1 MKKDFLAAIAAL
13 LFGLPVFAQKA
24 EIQENMMAYIESLM
38 EQTPEYTQAW
48 NKEVKAKETWN
59 YIDGVFLNSLVQL
72 AKDGESSEDVAHYM
86 SFVEHFVNYFI
97 NAEGKFVNARTQE
110 EKNLGKALDD
120 ICESRILFDLMDFT
134 KGEDARY
141 KTAVD
146 ATYKRLMSFTRAYGL
161 DGKPGVNFEHK
172 SNYPGQIW
180 LDGMYMYAPFYARYA
195 NYTGRTEIF
204 DEIAAQYR
212 FIQKNMRDKKTGL
225 LFHGNDTTVFF
236 DKARGTKSGVFWAD
250 KKTGNSRSFWLRS
263 MGWYVVSL
271 VDVIELV
278 PDSKKKVRKELEGY
292 LADTM
297 KALMKFQDKETKMF
311 WQVVDQ
317 GGKSFKIKKSYFEG
331 LGIMDAKVDENG
343 FAEVCNYVEA
353 SGSAMIAYVCMK
365 GSRLGCLKK
374 AYGQMGKEIF
384 EGIYS
389 HSYDSSTRELKDI
402 CITAGLGPYNR
413 EVRDGSPEYYLAE
426 PVGSNDA
433 KGVGP
438 FIMAFIEYRK

>member
-1 MKKDFLAAIAAL
+1 MKKVLLAAACAVG
-13 LFGLPVFAQKA
+13 FGLWAFAQKS
-24 EIQENMMAYIESLM
+24 EIQDNMMAYIESLM

-72 AKDGESSEDVAHYM
+72 SEEAGSPEEKAHYM
-86 SFVEHFVNYFI
+86 DFVEHFVNYFI
-97 NAEGKFVNARTQE
+97 NEEGKFVNARTQK
-110 EKNLGKALDD
+110 EKKLGKALDD
-120 ICESRILFDLMDFT
+120 ICESRILFDLMNYSQDS
-134 KGEDARY
+134 RY
-141 KTAVD
+141 KGAVD
-146 ATYKRLMSFTRAYGL
+146 ATYSRLMSFNRAYGTN
-161 DGKPGVNFEHK
+161 GKKSLNFEHK
-172 SNYPGQIW
+172 SQYPGQIW

-212 FIQKNMRDKKTGL
+212 FINQNMKDKKTGL
-225 LFHGNDTTVFF
+225 LFHGIDTTIFF
-236 DKARGTKSGVFWAD
+236 DRAEGTSNGVFWAD

-271 VDVIELV
+271 VDVIEYV
-278 PDSKKKVRKELEGY
+278 PDSKKEVKKELEKY

-297 KALMKFQDKETKMF
+297 KALMKYQDKDTKMF

-317 GGKSFKIKKSYFEG
+317 GNKSFKIKRSYFEG
-331 LGIMDAKVDENG
+331 LGNMEVELDKNG
-343 FAEVCNYVEA
+343 FAEVKNYVEA

-365 GSRLGCLKK
+365 GARMGSLKK
-374 AYGQMGKEIF
+374 TYGEKGKEIF
-384 EGIYS
+384 EGIYR
-389 HSYDSSTRELKDI
+389 HSYDRSTRELKDI

-426 PVGSNDA
+426 PKGSNDA

-438 FIMAFIEYRK
+438 FIMAFIEYRR